1 MEFVHRLSK
10 KARRRILDV
19 MLSRRPLR
27 ELAEILEVTPAAIAK
42 YKSGATHPSDEVLIR
57 LFENASDSE
66 VEELVEI
73 AIDDL
78 IEALDSLCNY
88 ARSKGVSCRWDCI
101 CTSDSEGE
109 SDEMHRDT

>member
-1 MEFVHRLSK
+1 MMEFVHRLSK

-57 LFENASDSE
+57 LFENADSNE
-66 VEELVEI
+66 VEELVRI
-73 AIDDL
+73 ALEDL
-78 IEALDSLCNY
+78 MVALDSLCSY
-88 ARSKGVSCRWDCI
+88 ARSKGVGCKVECVDRW
-101 CTSDSEGE
+101 G
-109 SDEMHRDT
+109 